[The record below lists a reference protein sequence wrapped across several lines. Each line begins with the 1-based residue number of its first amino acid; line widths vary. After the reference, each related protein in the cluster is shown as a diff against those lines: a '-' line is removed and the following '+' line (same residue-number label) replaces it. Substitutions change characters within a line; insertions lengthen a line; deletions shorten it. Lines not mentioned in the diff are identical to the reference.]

1 LIIHW
6 KQSWKLV
13 VATFWQSVVNNMSK
27 NRIRKRTPL
36 KAMRAKLVSVIFS
49 KMLAVDFDFLTLQ
62 DVNKI
67 YIPVPEMRASLWL
80 ARKCFVGPVKN

>member
-1 LIIHW
+1 
-6 KQSWKLV
+6 
-13 VATFWQSVVNNMSK
+13 
-27 NRIRKRTPL
+27 
-36 KAMRAKLVSVIFS
+36 MRAKLVSVIFS